1 MAEYAL
7 TAADIDAGAN
17 IGNAVIVEAGGTVAA
32 GEWVYLD
39 AADDNKAKPAD
50 NTSAAKATVYGMAL
64 NSAADE
70 QPLSVLRAGSIEVG
84 AAVFAT
90 VGLVLVISGT
100 AGDMELAEDS
110 VSGDH
115 VTIVGYSTS
124 THEMMISIVV
134 TAQELTA

>member
-64 NSAADE
+64 NSASDE

-90 VGLVLVISGT
+90 V
-100 AGDMELAEDS
+100 
-110 VSGDH
+110 
-115 VTIVGYSTS
+115 
-124 THEMMISIVV
+124 
-134 TAQELTA
+134 